1 MAKGRSQLKAR
12 KIPQRTCVGC
22 REVRSKGDLIQIVRT
37 PEGVVEIDP
46 TGKLSGR
53 GAYVCPNREC
63 LDLAIQGKRLEKALE
78 VVVSDKIVKELT
90 ESMVRHEKP

>member
-22 REVRSKGDLIQIVRT
+22 REVRSKGDLIRIVRT